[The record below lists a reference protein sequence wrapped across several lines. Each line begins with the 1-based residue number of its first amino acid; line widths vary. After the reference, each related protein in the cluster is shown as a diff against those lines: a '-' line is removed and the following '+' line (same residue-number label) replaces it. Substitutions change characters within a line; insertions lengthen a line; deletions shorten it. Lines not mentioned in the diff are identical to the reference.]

1 MDADEYMTSPV
12 PAATNIPWW
21 RVAMM
26 NSIFNLSLPIFIQGQ
41 QLAATSTARTFIIG
55 LVAGGVVLGIIGA
68 VTGAIGSMTRL
79 SSYMLSRIAFGTH
92 GAILVNVSVALS
104 LLGWFGVNI
113 NLFSDAIR
121 QLLSAYHFYEGPAW
135 PIELFGGALMT
146 ATTAIGLKAIDRLAL
161 AITPL
166 LLVVAAMMLN
176 SVLHIGSLHT
186 VLERAPASG
195 LSLGDTLSAIV
206 GGSAI
211 GAVIMPDLTR
221 FVRHWSGTMLVS
233 VFTYVVSA
241 SVITLI
247 GGLAGLATG
256 QSDMLRLMIGIGLGG
271 AAFVTVIGGSWIPN
285 ALNLYSAVL
294 SISTSAPRLKRS
306 LSTLLCGVGGT
317 IAAFFN
323 ILDHFITFL
332 FYLAIVFV
340 PVAGV
345 VAADFFV
352 VRPSIYRG
360 PEAAQA
366 AGMYQWSAL
375 AAWAIGAV
383 VAIAGSDGLLS
394 LTHIAAIDAI
404 FVAAVAR
411 VLFGLTFDR
420 SPGPIWLRR
429 RPGAG

>member
-12 PAATNIPWW
+12 PAAINIPWW

-26 NSIFNLSLPIFIQGQ
+26 NSIFILSLPTFILGQ
-41 QLAATSTARTFIIG
+41 QLAAAATARTFILG
-55 LVAGGVVLGIIGA
+55 LLVAGLVLGIIGA
-68 VTGAIGSMTRL
+68 FTGAIGSMTRL
-79 SSYMLSRIAFGTH
+79 SSYMLSRIAFGTR

-146 ATTAIGLKAIDRLAL
+146 ATTVIGLKAIDRLAL
-161 AITPL
+161 AISPL

-195 LSLGDTLSAIV
+195 LSVGDTLSAIV

-221 FVRHWSGTMLVS
+221 FVRHWSGTLLVS

-241 SVITLI
+241 STITLI

-306 LSTLLCGVGGT
+306 LTTLLCGVGGT
-317 IAAFFN
+317 IAAFCN

-345 VAADFFV
+345 VSADFFI
-352 VRPSIYRG
+352 VRPDAYRDA
-360 PEAAQA
+360 EVSAAP
-366 AGMYQWSAL
+366 AL
-375 AAWAIGAV
+375 IRWPALVAWV
-383 VAIAGSDGLLS
+383 VG
-394 LTHIAAIDAI
+394 
-404 FVAAVAR
+404 AAVAVAGAHGLLHMTNIAAVDAILVAAATH
-411 VLFGLTFDR
+411 VLLSRLFDR
-420 SPGPIWLRR
+420 ALNPIWPRQQ
-429 RPGAG
+429 A